1 MADVYVWSNLPV
13 VTEVKNNEWLGY
25 KMEMCDYIPVTCIC
39 LTFVKKNCAIINCS
53 VLFIWCNFC
62 YTTHTQNNYSNK
74 CQTENNGYTKQDIFT
89 IELFTINSYDQTNG
103 SDIKRYILSIV
114 DW

>member
-1 MADVYVWSNLPV
+1 MVRIQDGNVWLHSSYVYLF
-13 VTEVKNNEWLGY
+13 
-25 KMEMCDYIPVTCIC
+25 DC

-89 IELFTINSYDQTNG
+89 IELFTINSYDQRNG